1 MKDILKHLTITKA
14 QELISNGEMTSQE
27 ITEYYLSVIKERDGE
42 INAYREVFSD
52 VLEAAKS
59 ADDER
64 AKITTEHGGDTHAW
78 IKVKPLLGM
87 PFSIKDNI
95 LINGKIAGA
104 SSKILENY
112 TATYDATVI
121 KKLRDAGA
129 IFIGRVNMDEFA
141 MGGSTENSAYGVTKN
156 PYDTSHVAGGSS
168 GGSIASVAMDA
179 AIASLGSDTGGSI
192 RQPAAYCGVVGLKP
206 TYGSVSR
213 HGLMAMGSSLD
224 VIGPVARSLEDAKLI
239 FNIIKG
245 QDIYDGTSHTN
256 KNENASVNT
265 SADNTNNTVGTSTTN
280 TNGKKVVGIIPSLM
294 NQGGIDPEVLTAFN
308 SSIEK
313 LKQNGVE
320 VREIEIPHI
329 KYSLATYYIIM
340 PAEVSSN
347 MGRFD
352 GMRYGSK
359 IEGDTLLAEYMNT
372 RGKLLGKEV
381 RRRIMLGTYVLS
393 AGYYDAFYNKAN
405 IVREMIK
412 NDFKRAFEEV
422 SVIMTPT
429 APTPA
434 FKIGANTDD
443 PVKMYLEDVFTVPA
457 NLAGIPAIS
466 IPVGFTVPSQNL
478 VADKNGDTEAGD
490 NHAKALPLAIQLSA
504 PEGAEDILFEI
515 GKLVQ

>member
-14 QELISNGEMTSQE
+14 QELFSNGETTSQE
-27 ITEYYLSVIKERDGE
+27 LVEYYLSVIKERDTE
-42 INAYREVFSD
+42 INAYREVFMD
-52 VLEAAKS
+52 VQEEAKK
-59 ADDER
+59 ADEER
-64 AKITTEHGGDTHAW
+64 AKITAESGGDAKAW

-95 LINGKIAGA
+95 LVKGKIAGA

-112 TATYDATVI
+112 TAVYDATVI

-156 PYDTSHVAGGSS
+156 PYDISRVAGGSS
-168 GGSIASVAMDA
+168 GGSIASVAMDG

-224 VIGPVARSLEDAKLI
+224 VIGPVTRNVEDAQLI

-245 QDIYDGTSHTN
+245 KDIYDGTSH
-256 KNENASVNT
+256 
-265 SADNTNNTVGTSTTN
+265 DNTFENVGADTNTVIKSPTT
-280 TNGKKVVGIIPSLM
+280 GPEKKVVGIIPSLM
-294 NQGGIDPEVLTAFN
+294 NTGGLDPEIVQAFDATI
-308 SSIEK
+308 SK
-313 LKQNGVE
+313 LKEQGVE
-320 VREIEIPHI
+320 VCEIEIPHI
-329 KYSLATYYIIM
+329 NYSLATYYIVM

-412 NDFKRAFEEV
+412 KDFENAFTQV

-429 APTPA
+429 TPTPA
-434 FKIGANTDD
+434 FKIGANSDD
-443 PVKMYLEDVFTVPA
+443 PVKMYLEDIFTVPA

-466 IPVGFTVPSQNL
+466 IPVGMADPS
-478 VADKNGDTEAGD
+478 KYEG
-490 NHAKALPLAIQLSA
+490 KALPLAVQFSA
-504 PEGAEDILFEI
+504 PQGREDILFEI
-515 GKLVQ
+515 AELVQ